1 MAADHGTG
9 RAPLDDDEIAVGQ
22 GLVAAAVGIAAHDMG
37 DIAANLED
45 RIAVASGKHGGKGG
59 SAVGI
64 VTDAAAID
72 DDAVV
77 GGVGDAAVTPAAEG
91 LHGLTAVID
100 DRAVAGP
107 GTVAIGHDAVDIAVG
122 IAHPDLG
129 VVVMGRSVEVG
140 ARCRTRGQQEQAHK
154 ADQGEPGGELTVV
167 EEGERGH
174 GASWRHRD

>member
-1 MAADHGTG
+1 MAAHNVGDVASGLEHGVAG
-9 RAPLDDDEIAVGQ
+9 APG
-22 GLVAAAVGIAAHDMG
+22 GLVAVGKTAV
-37 DIAANLED
+37 DI
-45 RIAVASGKHGGKGG
+45 VAYE
-59 SAVGI
+59 ALM
-64 VTDAAAID
+64 D
-72 DDAVV
+72 DYAVV
-77 GGVGDAAVTPAAEG
+77 GGVGDAAVTPAAES

-100 DRAVAGP
+100 DSAVAGP
-107 GTVAIGHDAVDIAVG
+107 GTVAISHDAVDIAVG
-122 IAHPDLG
+122 IARPDLG

>member
-72 DDAVV
+72 D
-77 GGVGDAAVTPAAEG
+77 
-91 LHGLTAVID
+91 
-100 DRAVAGP
+100 RAVAGP

-122 IAHPDLG
+122 IARPDLG

-154 ADQGEPGGELTVV
+154 ADQGERGE
-167 EEGERGH
+167 E
-174 GASWRHRD
+174 

>member
-9 RAPLDDDEIAVGQ
+9 RAPLDDDKIAVSQGVTAAAFRMAAHDVGNIAAGLDDRVAVAAGGQ
-22 GLVAAAVGIAAHDMG
+22 DGIGIAAVGIQAY
-37 DIAANLED
+37 
-45 RIAVASGKHGGKGG
+45 IAV
-59 SAVGI
+59 
-64 VTDAAAID
+64 ID
-72 DDAVV
+72 EDAVV
-77 GGVGDAAVTPAAEG
+77 AAV
-91 LHGLTAVID
+91 AVIADALAAVDLLRVAAIAD

-122 IAHPDLG
+122 IARPDLG

>member
-9 RAPLDDDEIAVGQ
+9 RAPLDDNEIAVGQ

-77 GGVGDAAVTPAAEG
+77 GGDAAVTPAAEG

-122 IAHPDLG
+122 IARPDLG

-154 ADQGEPGGELTVV
+154 ADQGERGE
-167 EEGERGH
+167 E
-174 GASWRHRD
+174 

>member
-1 MAADHGTG
+1 MMTRLLSA
-9 RAPLDDDEIAVGQ
+9 RALSRPLSALPPTIWETSPPIWRTSPTASC
-22 GLVAAAVGIAAHDMG
+22 AT
-37 DIAANLED
+37 
-45 RIAVASGKHGGKGG
+45 VASGKHGGKGG

-154 ADQGEPGGELTVV
+154 ADQGEPGGEMTVV

>member
-77 GGVGDAAVTPAAEG
+77 GGVGDAAYNSRRRSARP
-91 LHGLTAVID
+91 
-100 DRAVAGP
+100 DR
-107 GTVAIGHDAVDIAVG
+107 
-122 IAHPDLG
+122 
-129 VVVMGRSVEVG
+129 
-140 ARCRTRGQQEQAHK
+140 
-154 ADQGEPGGELTVV
+154 
-167 EEGERGH
+167 
-174 GASWRHRD
+174 RH